1 MRITST
7 FWIFIGLL
15 AFCAALVFGI
25 DYGSDHLSD
34 QTIQIIED
42 YAGFAFL
49 IIVGCPILYILYAV
63 VTTGVSEYAD
73 GIFEIFLD
81 SNDKDIHVFTY
92 NRVVSS
98 KSGGA
103 STRLIQH
110 YFMIADRGKSYYKV
124 LFSHSMET
132 RDGAMEGFESF
143 GKSVLQGQ
151 DLKDRFKEL
160 AKTLGFTPD
169 LGQLLKRDENDIFKI
184 GDHNGLRVGEVSKL
198 FGKRLSIVYINTDSA
213 KVLWNNRI

>member
-7 FWIFIGLL
+7 FWIGFGLL
-15 AFCAALVFGI
+15 AFCALLVFGI
-25 DYGSDHLSD
+25 DYGGNHLSD
-34 QTIQIIED
+34 QTIEIIKN

-49 IIVGCPILYILYAV
+49 IIVGCPILYILYSV
-63 VTTGVSEYAD
+63 LTTGVSEYAD

-110 YFMIADRGKSYYKV
+110 YFMMADTGKSYYKV
-124 LFSHSMET
+124 LFSHSMDT
-132 RDGAMEGFESF
+132 RDGAMDGFESF

-151 DLKDRFKEL
+151 NLKDRFKEL
-160 AKTLGFTPD
+160 AKTIGFTPD
-169 LGQLLKRDENDIFKI
+169 LGQLLKSDENYLFKL
-184 GDHNGLRVGEVSKL
+184 GDHKGLRVGEVSKL
-198 FGKRLSIVYINTDSA
+198 FGKRLRILYIDTDSA
-213 KVLWNNRI
+213 KVLWSNRI

>member
-7 FWIFIGLL
+7 FWIGFGLL
-15 AFCAALVFGI
+15 AFCALLVFGI

-34 QTIQIIED
+34 QTIKIIQD
-42 YAGFAFL
+42 YAGLAFL
-49 IIVGCPILYILYAV
+49 IIVSGPIVYILYSV
-63 VTTGVSEYAD
+63 LTTWVSEFAN

-92 NRVVSS
+92 NRVIST
-98 KSGGA
+98 KSGGGA
-103 STRLIQH
+103 TRLIQH
-110 YFMIADRGKSYYKV
+110 YFMVADTGKSYYKV
-124 LFSHSMET
+124 LFSHSMDT
-132 RDGAMEGFESF
+132 RDGAMDGFESF

-160 AKTLGFTPD
+160 AKTIGFTPD
-169 LGQLLKRDENDIFKI
+169 LGQMLKSDENDLFKI
-184 GDHNGLRVGEVSKL
+184 GDHKGLRVGEVSKL
-198 FGKRLSIVYINTDSA
+198 FGKRLSIVYINTDSG